1 MNKLATLILFFV
13 PLFSFSQIE
22 INWEILSDVEFT
34 DTYMEEVDEY
44 FLYPYFGANVRSLE
58 GQQVIIR
65 GFVLAIDP
73 ADGYYILSKS
83 PYASCFFCGAGGPE
97 TVIELKMKSEK
108 DYFMMDEVVTMKGI
122 FTLNSDDIYQCT
134 YILKQA
140 EVHRR

>member
-22 INWEILSDVEFT
+22 INWEILSDVKFT

-122 FTLNSDDIYQCT
+122 FTLNSDDIYQCN

>member
-1 MNKLATLILFFV
+1 MNRLALIILFFI
-13 PLFSFSQIE
+13 PLFGFSQVE
-22 INWEILSDVEFT
+22 IDWETLSDVEFT

-44 FLYPYFGANVRSLE
+44 FLYPYFGPNVRSLE

-83 PYASCFFCGAGGPE
+83 PYASCFFCGSGGPE
-97 TVIELKMKSEK
+97 TVIELNMKSEK

-122 FTLNSDDIYQCT
+122 LKLNSDDIYQCND
-134 YILKQA
+134 ILKQA

>member
-122 FTLNSDDIYQCT
+122 FTLNSDDIYQCN

>member
-1 MNKLATLILFFV
+1 MNRLALIILFFI
-13 PLFSFSQIE
+13 PLFGFSQVE
-22 INWEILSDVEFT
+22 IDWETLSDVEFT

-44 FLYPYFGANVRSLE
+44 FLYPYFGPNVRSLE

-83 PYASCFFCGAGGPE
+83 PYASCFFCGSGGPE
-97 TVIELKMKSEK
+97 TVIELNMKSEK

-122 FTLNSDDIYQCT
+122 LKLNSDDIYQCN